1 MDGRILPI
9 DERIA
14 DAAAT
19 LHVSDPLPE
28 MDALIAATAIVHE
41 LTLVT
46 RNTKDF
52 TRTPARLLNPWEIT
66 DDVG

>member
-1 MDGRILPI
+1 
-9 DERIA
+9 
-14 DAAAT
+14 
-19 LHVSDPLPE
+19 